1 MFWGRELFS
10 LMNQAKL
17 NHMQVSKTYNM
28 KRKMKIFHFDVYHDH
43 VHVKSVVKSFA
54 GKKYSTMIYFFD

>member
-1 MFWGRELFS
+1 
-10 LMNQAKL
+10 MNQAKR
-17 NHMQVSKTYNM
+17 NHIQVSQTYNM
-28 KRKMKIFHFDVYHDH
+28 KRKMKTVHFDIYHDD

>member
-1 MFWGRELFS
+1 
-10 LMNQAKL
+10 
-17 NHMQVSKTYNM
+17 MQVSKTYNM